1 MKNRRLVRVRT
12 RSTSGE
18 RLDWRVAWYSV
29 ILWLS
34 AIIVGGFV
42 VLPWFYLA
50 MPLVVIW
57 LTTVYFKKTDKSL
70 RAGLWVSLVWFL
82 IVAALD
88 FFEIVGPYYMDA
100 NMYFSDSRNWLKY
113 PLILLTP
120 VVYSMLLENRKFSAK
135 VSKSKFAPAI

>member
-1 MKNRRLVRVRT
+1 MKI
-12 RSTSGE
+12 S
-18 RLDWRVAWYSV
+18 WRVTWYSV

-57 LTTVYFKKTDKSL
+57 LTVIYFKKTDKTL
-70 RAGLWVSLVWFL
+70 AAGLWISLVWFL
-82 IVAALD
+82 TVAALD
-88 FFEIVGPYYMDA
+88 LLEIVGPYYMNA
-100 NMYFSDSRNWLKY
+100 SMYFSDFRNWLKY

-120 VVYSMLLENRKFSAK
+120 VIYSIILENSKARAHLK
-135 VSKSKFAPAI
+135 KSKILPAV